1 MKLFLGLAVAAM
13 GAVSMTSA
21 RPSWAEG
28 IDFSVLPAVTREDLD
43 NRITASDEKCDVYFN
58 GNAPMKCAE
67 GLLFH
72 NVELTCKLEAEVKEA
87 RPECA

>member
-1 MKLFLGLAVAAM
+1 M

-21 RPSWAEG
+21 RPSWAAD
-28 IDFSVLPAVTREDLD
+28 IDFSGLPSWTREDLD
-43 NRITASDEKCDVYFN
+43 NRITANEEDCSVYLN

-67 GLLFH
+67 GMLFH
-72 NVELTCKLEAEVKEA
+72 NVKFACMPEEEVKAE